1 VQRFSLVLE
10 HFGAFRIT
18 QADLQALSNS
28 LGTAVEEIHLQG
40 LYSGYS
46 PSGTT
51 LDTSFWPALRTC
63 FPALKKLTLAK
74 ISTQSSNSNSTQ
86 LAGNMLMAAQA
97 SPAPITF
104 SLAPKMW
111 EEPGGREQLQQ
122 VLSTWGLNHVHLE

>member
-1 VQRFSLVLE
+1 VRRFTLVLE
-10 HFGAFRIT
+10 QFGAFRIT

-40 LYSGYS
+40 LYSGCS
-46 PSGTT
+46 PSGIS
-51 LDTSFWPALRTC
+51 LDPGFWPALRTC

-74 ISTQSSNSNSTQ
+74 ISTQSSSNSTQ
-86 LAGNMLMAAQA
+86 LAGYMLMAAQA

-122 VLSTWGLNHVHLE
+122 VLSTWGLNHVRLE